1 MLKFIR
7 NLFNKLQVNLRNTL
21 GKLLR
26 LYSPG
31 TWKIKGASWTIGLAV
46 STLIII
52 FYIMGILWSQ
62 EPELFDVRQATLSRL
77 KDDSSKLVTGQ
88 VTAGTLIRVAEVMLN
103 KTGGYLSNDITPPT
117 VFLDN
122 MPNWE
127 FGVLVQVRDL
137 AKALRNDM
145 SRSQSQSV
153 EDKDLSEAEPHF
165 NFDND
170 SWLFPTSESKFR
182 SGIEAT
188 QNYFYRLSDPV
199 NSRTQFF
206 ARADNLH
213 DWLATVGK
221 RLGSLSQR
229 LSASVG
235 RIRINTNL
243 AEEPASQQSTPELSD
258 MIIKTPWIDIDDV
271 FYEAR
276 GSAWALFHFLKAIE
290 IDFDK
295 VLRKKNAV
303 ISLRQIIRELEA
315 TQESVWSP
323 IILNGRGFGF
333 VTNHSLI
340 MANYISRA
348 NAAIIDLRNL
358 LKEG

>member
-1 MLKFIR
+1 MFNIKDFV
-7 NLFNKLQVNLRNTL
+7 NKLKNSIRQSISR
-21 GKLLR
+21 LLR
-26 LYSPG
+26 LYHPR
-31 TWKIKGASWTIGLAV
+31 TWKLKGLNWTIGLAV
-46 STLIII
+46 VSLMLVLTVLATV
-52 FYIMGILWSQ
+52 WSR
-62 EPELFDVRQATLSRL
+62 EPELFDVRQAAISLL
-77 KDDSSKLVTGQ
+77 DDNQKKLVTGHLTAAALIK
-88 VTAGTLIRVAEVMLN
+88 VTDTLLT
-103 KTGGYLSNDITPPT
+103 KPGGYLSNDVTPPT

-122 MPNWE
+122 IPNWE

-145 SRSQSQSV
+145 SRSQSQSL
-153 EDKDLSEAEPHF
+153 EDPDLAKAEPHF

-170 SWLFPTSESKFR
+170 SWLIPPSEGKYR
-182 SGIEAT
+182 KGIEAV
-188 QNYFYRLSDPV
+188 NKYFNRLSDPRRT
-199 NSRTQFF
+199 NTQFF
-206 ARADNLH
+206 ARADNLR

-243 AEEPASQQSTPELSD
+243 AGESAAEQSTPEP
-258 MIIKTPWIDIDDV
+258 MIMVVKTPWLKIDDV
-271 FYEAR
+271 FFEAR
-276 GSAWALFHFLKAIE
+276 GSTWALIHFLKAAE
-290 IDFDK
+290 SDFYQ

-303 ISLRQIIRELEA
+303 ISLRQVIRELEA
-315 TQESVWSP
+315 TQETIWSP

-348 NAAIIDLRNL
+348 NAAVIDLRNL

>member
-1 MLKFIR
+1 MISIKNYVYRLMY
-7 NLFNKLQVNLRNTL
+7 NLRQSISQ
-21 GKLLR
+21 LLH
-26 LYSPG
+26 LYHPR
-31 TWKIKGASWTIGLAV
+31 TWKLKGLSWTIGLATV
-46 STLIII
+46 TLTLALTVLASI
-52 FYIMGILWSQ
+52 WSR
-62 EPELFDVRQATLSRL
+62 EPELFDVRQAAVALLGSEQ
-77 KDDSSKLVTGQ
+77 KKLVTGHLTAAALIK
-88 VTAGTLIRVAEVMLN
+88 VTDTLLT
-103 KTGGYLSNDITPPT
+103 KPGGYLSNDVMPPT

-122 MPNWE
+122 IPNWE
-127 FGVLVQVRDL
+127 FGVLVQIRDL

-145 SRSQSQSV
+145 SRSQSQSL
-153 EDKDLSEAEPHF
+153 EDPDLAKAEPHF

-170 SWLFPTSESKFR
+170 SWLIPPSEGKYR
-182 SGIEAT
+182 KGIAAV
-188 QNYFYRLSDPV
+188 NKYFDRLSDPRRT
-199 NSRTQFF
+199 NTQFF
-206 ARADNLH
+206 ARADNLR
-213 DWLATVGK
+213 DWLATISK

-243 AEEPASQQSTPELSD
+243 AGEPAAEQSTPEATF
-258 MIIKTPWIDIDDV
+258 MVVKTPWLEIDDV

-276 GSAWALFHFLKAIE
+276 GSTWALIHFLKAAE
-290 IDFDK
+290 IDFNQ

-303 ISLRQIIRELEA
+303 ISLRQVIRELEA
-315 TQESVWSP
+315 TQEAIWSP

-348 NAAIIDLRNL
+348 NASVIDLRNL